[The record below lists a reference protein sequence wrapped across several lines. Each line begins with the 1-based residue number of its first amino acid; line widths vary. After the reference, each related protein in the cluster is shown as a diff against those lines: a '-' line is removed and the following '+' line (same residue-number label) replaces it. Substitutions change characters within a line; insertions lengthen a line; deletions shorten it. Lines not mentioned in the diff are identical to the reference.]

1 MNPKNIILRN
11 FAWSDEH
18 DDASFAGRLHE
29 DCEWNWEEYWLL
41 EWALY
46 TLAKSRSSY
55 PELDW
60 PIFRIFSNT
69 FLEINC
75 HFDPN
80 DGFEIAG
87 MDRQTVYDLRDR
99 FQLVFE
105 GYFSDNLPNQRK
117 CFDVQN
123 PLLHDMA

>member
-1 MNPKNIILRN
+1 MDPSHVILRN
-11 FAWSDEH
+11 FAFSDEY
-18 DDASFAGRLHE
+18 DESSFTGRLHE
-29 DCEWNWEEYWLL
+29 NLDWHWDEYWLL

-46 TLAKSRSSY
+46 ELASSRSAH

-60 PIFRIFSNT
+60 PVFKIFSGA

-80 DGFEIAG
+80 DAFEINDVELLAAQE
-87 MDRQTVYDLRDR
+87 MRER

-105 GYFSDNLPNQRK
+105 GYFSNELPHQEE

-123 PLLHDMA
+123 PLIRAAG